1 MKRYIAYLTIAL
13 LSFLLPTQ
21 VQGRADS
28 CAYSSGVNNLPIIS
42 LFEPSDDQNI
52 PYSQIVADTI
62 HNAQYAIYFQK
73 NSMAIDKEYLDNSLR
88 IARINNLLLQSSEID
103 SITIYVYSSPEGPR
117 AYNNSLAERR
127 AVATR
132 DFLLKNL
139 PANRQKELTPKI
151 HIRPMGEN
159 WEGLKAELDAN
170 YHRQNRAEVLS
181 ILNSQTDT
189 EAKKQ
194 QLQRLDN
201 NHTYSYIVDNHSPKL
216 RVAFLVWAHSS
227 ASAASQDVRLGADV
241 AESRLA
247 SDALSGREADLPINK
262 QADALSNERTNVQA
276 NAQTNLQADAQAD
289 ILQDSLVN
297 IQTYLPADEQANI
310 QADLQADEPTD
321 LYADLQPHSQNAG
334 LSAGGYSVDEYD
346 KKTILALKSNLL
358 YDALTLINGS
368 VEVPI
373 GDKFSALAYS
383 QFPWWRWGES
393 KNETCIR
400 FLSLGTE
407 ARWWFAPRPQPA
419 TAKRQERDRLV
430 GHFAGVYAESGMW
443 DFQFKRN
450 MCRQGEFWSVGV
462 SYGYAMPISRH
473 LNLEFSLSVGYAS
486 IPYRGYT
493 PSEDYEVLWIDKDK
507 IGTWSYFGPT
517 KLQVSLVVPIKAAY
531 KKGGRR

>member
-1 MKRYIAYLTIAL
+1 MKGYVAYLIIAL
-13 LSFLLPTQ
+13 LSFVLPTQ
-21 VQGRADS
+21 VQGRSLS
-28 CAYSSGVNNLPIIS
+28 CAYSSGVDNLPTIS
-42 LFEPSDDQNI
+42 IFEPSDDQNI
-52 PYSQIVADTI
+52 PSSKIIADTTLY
-62 HNAQYAIYFQK
+62 AQYSIYFQK
-73 NSMAIDKEYLDNSLR
+73 NSMAIDREYLDNDLR
-88 IARINNLLLQSSEID
+88 IARINNLLLQSSDID
-103 SITIYVYSSPEGPR
+103 SITIYVYSSPEGPL

-132 DFLLKNL
+132 DFFLKSL
-139 PANRQKELTPKI
+139 PENRQKELTPKI
-151 HIRPMGEN
+151 HIRSMGEN
-159 WEGLKAELDAN
+159 WEGLKAEIDAN

-189 EAKKQ
+189 EVKKQ
-194 QLQRLDN
+194 LLQRLDN
-201 NHTYSYIVDNHSPKL
+201 NLTYSYIVNNYTPKL
-216 RVAFLVWAHSS
+216 RVAFLVWSS
-227 ASAASQDVRLGADV
+227 KPNSVASHDEHLAADV
-241 AESRLA
+241 AESRIV
-247 SDALSGREADLPINK
+247 SDSLSGRELDLPIAM
-262 QADALSNERTNVQA
+262 QADAQLNE
-276 NAQTNLQADAQAD
+276 QAD

-297 IQTYLPADEQANI
+297 EQP
-310 QADLQADEPTD
+310 DLQADTQTD
-321 LYADLQPHSQNAG
+321 LYADLQPNSQNAG
-334 LSAGGYSVDEYD
+334 FSAEGYSADEYD
-346 KKTILALKSNLL
+346 KKTILAVKSNLL

-368 VEVPI
+368 IEVPI
-373 GDKFSALAYS
+373 GDKFSALVYS

-393 KNETCIR
+393 NNETCIR

-419 TAKRQERDRLV
+419 TEKREARDRLV

-450 MCRQGEFWSVGV
+450 MCRQGEFWSVGL
-462 SYGYAMPISRH
+462 SYGYSMPISRH

-517 KLQVSLVVPIKAAY
+517 KAQVSLVVPIKATY